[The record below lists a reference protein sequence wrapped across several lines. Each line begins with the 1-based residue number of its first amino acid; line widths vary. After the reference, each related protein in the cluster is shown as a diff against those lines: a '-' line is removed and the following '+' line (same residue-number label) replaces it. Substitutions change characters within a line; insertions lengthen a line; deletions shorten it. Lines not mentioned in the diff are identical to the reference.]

1 MVICTA
7 IAMPTLLRHS
17 ITTALQPSRRGR
29 SADDGRKTQNVV
41 GQDVGSHQVP
51 LALLHVGK
59 GLKGVAGKGGKRSAK
74 ANGNNKTPA
83 RISQHA
89 LRGPDQEEAENQA
102 ARNIDDERAVR
113 KSG

>member
-7 IAMPTLLRHS
+7 IPMPTLLRHS
-17 ITTALQPSRRGR
+17 ITTALQPSRQGR
-29 SADDGRKTQNVV
+29 SADDGRQTQNVV
-41 GQDVGSHQVP
+41 GQDVGRHQVP
-51 LALLHVGK
+51 LALLHVGN

-74 ANGNNKTPA
+74 ANGNKKTPA

-89 LRGPDQEEAENQA
+89 LRGPYQEEAENQA
-102 ARNIDDERAVR
+102 AGNIDDERAVR

>member
-1 MVICTA
+1 
-7 IAMPTLLRHS
+7 MPTLLRHS
-17 ITTALQPSRRGR
+17 IPPALDLSRGDR

-41 GQDVGSHQVP
+41 GQDVGRHQVP
-51 LALLHVGK
+51 LAVLHVGK

-74 ANGNNKTPA
+74 ANGNKKTPA

-102 ARNIDDERAVR
+102 AGNIDDERAVG